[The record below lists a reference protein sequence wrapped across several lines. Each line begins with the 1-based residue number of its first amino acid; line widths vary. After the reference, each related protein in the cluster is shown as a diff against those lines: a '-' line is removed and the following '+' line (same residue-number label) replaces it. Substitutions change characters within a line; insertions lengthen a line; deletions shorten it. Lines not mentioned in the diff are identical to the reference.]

1 MRAALAIGTNEQQR
15 TGDLMSTRRFKLKEG
30 STQVTPCPTCSN
42 RLEFTAHSVQTCE
55 DSCDVWIVCKCGFD
69 PTFDRCGFRFEDV
82 WGGVGDENV
91 IMAISVWNDLI
102 GEQRAA

>member
-1 MRAALAIGTNEQQR
+1 
-15 TGDLMSTRRFKLKEG
+15 MSTRKFRFNDGITAAE
-30 STQVTPCPTCSN
+30 PCPKCTN

-69 PTFDRCGFRFEDV
+69 PTYERTGYRYEDV

-91 IMAISVWNDLI
+91 MMAVDVWNDLI
-102 GEQRAA
+102 KERATART